1 VRVHTLEGAEAWV
14 LVHIEIQGE
23 EDADF
28 AKRMYIYN
36 YRIFDR
42 YDRRVASLA
51 VLTDDRPQWRPSS
64 HAYEPWGWRTGIEF
78 PIVKLLDYERDRQT
92 LEKSS
97 NPFAIVVM
105 AQLQSLAT
113 RHDPKE
119 RLRSKL
125 ALVRM
130 LYERGYSRQDILHLF
145 RFIDWVLVL
154 PEELGED
161 FSHAVVK
168 YEETMKM
175 PYVTSVERVGIKIGE
190 KIGEKRGEK
199 KGEKKAT
206 LRTYRE
212 AVIEILKARFG
223 GIPAALTSV
232 VNGLDDQA
240 VLKGLLKEAVTTPS
254 IEAFE
259 AALKR

>member
-1 VRVHTLEGAEAWV
+1 MRVHTLEGAEAWV

-125 ALVRM
+125 ALVTADVAPPRFAAR
-130 LYERGYSRQDILHLF
+130 LNPAVGALGGKAVGSRISA
-145 RFIDWVLVL
+145 
-154 PEELGED
+154 E
-161 FSHAVVK
+161 SH
-168 YEETMKM
+168 E
-175 PYVTSVERVGIKIGE
+175 SV
-190 KIGEKRGEK
+190 
-199 KGEKKAT
+199 
-206 LRTYRE
+206 
-212 AVIEILKARFG
+212 
-223 GIPAALTSV
+223 LTS
-232 VNGLDDQA
+232 Q
-240 VLKGLLKEAVTTPS
+240 TCS
-254 IEAFE
+254 RIFIENTESPYCGIGAQHE
-259 AALKR
+259 DP